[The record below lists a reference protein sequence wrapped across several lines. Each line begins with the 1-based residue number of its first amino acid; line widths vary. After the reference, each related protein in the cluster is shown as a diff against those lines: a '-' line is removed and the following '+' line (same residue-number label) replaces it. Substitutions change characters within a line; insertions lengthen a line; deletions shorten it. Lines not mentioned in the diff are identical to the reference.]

1 MFLRA
6 SSTIYSRNLTRRIKL
21 ESIYE
26 ISYQNRFEKAKFMI
40 SDCYF
45 VYPFHFRCTAYISY
59 VHLNM
64 SVEDKRTANLYLFY
78 ISIPYITGN
87 FFESKIIFTY
97 SDIE

>member
-1 MFLRA
+1 MNSAALKEFVNIKCFMRA

-45 VYPFHFRCTAYISY
+45 VYPFHFRCISY

-64 SVEDKRTANLYLFY
+64 
-78 ISIPYITGN
+78 
-87 FFESKIIFTY
+87 
-97 SDIE
+97 